1 MSIFDDYI
9 AIGKILKTIGLKGT
23 VKVAPLT
30 DFPERFFQTKVVR
43 IFNEFSGSLFSSP
56 LTGDNIVAVESVELY
71 GKFFKIK
78 LEGFDTIEESEKIK
92 NCLLLVPESERVQI
106 DDDAYFMY
114 ELTGLDVYENDKL
127 IGKVIKIENYGAQD
141 ILFVK
146 SPAGKEYMI
155 PYVDEFIVNVDA
167 VNKKIFIK
175 SIEGLLD

>member
-9 AIGKILKTIGLKGT
+9 AIGKILKTIGLKGI

-43 IFNEFSGSLFSSP
+43 IFSEFSGLLFSSP

-78 LEGFDTIEESEKIK
+78 LEGFDTIEDSEKLK
-92 NCLLLVPESERVQI
+92 NCLLLIPESERVQM
-106 DDDAYFMY
+106 DDKEYFMY
-114 ELTGLDVYENDKL
+114 ELTDLDVYENDKL
-127 IGKVIKIENYGAQD
+127 IGKVFKIENYGAQD

-155 PYVDEFIVNVDA
+155 PYVDEFIVNVDT
-167 VNKKIFIK
+167 VNKRIFIK